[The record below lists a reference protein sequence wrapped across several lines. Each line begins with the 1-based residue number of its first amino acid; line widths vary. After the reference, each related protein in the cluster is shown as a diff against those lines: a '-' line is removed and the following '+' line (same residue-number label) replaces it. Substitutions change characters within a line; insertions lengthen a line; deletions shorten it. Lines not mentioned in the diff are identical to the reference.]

1 TNPSP
6 TYRSMGDHTEAFQ
19 VDYDP
24 ARTTYGDLLDAF
36 WASHD
41 PSARKW
47 SVQYA
52 NLVLAHD
59 DAQERAARE
68 SAARLA
74 AGTGREVRTE
84 IRRLDR
90 FWPAEDY
97 HQKYALRGDARLMDL
112 VRPFAPDDEALR
124 ESPLAARLN
133 AFAAGDL
140 GFKALRE
147 ECGTL
152 GWIVEGDGRP
162 ERIRARASE
171 SAAAR

>member
-1 TNPSP
+1 
-6 TYRSMGDHTEAFQ
+6 MGDHTESFQ

-36 WASHD
+36 WSSHD
-41 PSARKW
+41 PSSRKW

-68 SAARLA
+68 SAARFA
-74 AGTGREVRTE
+74 AQTGREVRTE

-112 VRPFAPDDEALR
+112 VRPFAPGDEALR

-140 GFKALRE
+140 GFEALRE
-147 ECGTL
+147 ECGSL

-162 ERIRARASE
+162 ERIRAREAWP
-171 SAAAR
+171 AAAR